1 MDDLVCT
8 FCLSGCRIA
17 RLSLIKIHLDN
28 TPVSLADEEWHM
40 LVDKLDGYSGSDIR
54 SVVIGALY
62 EPIRSM
68 QSACYW
74 KHNEGMGV
82 LSSSLTFHND
92 INRSACL
99 MYYLSIP
106 QMPICSR
113 F

>member
-1 MDDLVCT
+1 MISYT
-8 FCLSGCRIA
+8 FGLSGCRIA

-74 KHNEGMGV
+74 KHNDGMGV
-82 LSSSLTFHND
+82 LFIHFNSGSKAHKQQTE
-92 INRSACL
+92 A
-99 MYYLSIP
+99 MT
-106 QMPICSR
+106 
-113 F
+113 